1 MHASRAERRGMTLHP
16 DAALRRHTAALAL
29 ALSLVLATA
38 AGALATTASVA
49 PDGNVLVDGEPFFPI
64 GIYHVSWI
72 GNRQGGKAVPDLHL
86 AADAGFN
93 VFHATVDLRNDTQDL
108 LDAAA
113 SRGIYVIGETPWPS
127 DGPGGFIDKWKSE
140 PAMIGWLLAD
150 DFNAPYAGPAYNHP
164 PAQVA
169 ARRAELAAL
178 APQHL
183 GYASGGSYPGFRIAE
198 FAETMDVMGFQSY
211 PLGAQNSPDEYA
223 LQENVD
229 SFDWVRDQLAGTGQ
243 LFIANPQAYKWGG
256 SRYPTPREARNLLYA
271 PLLRGAKGV
280 LWYTMW
286 EGSDRYL
293 PKTAP
298 ELWAALPALNRETAT
313 LAPFLL
319 HGTRTELATGD
330 ARVHASRWEW
340 NAQTL
345 VLVIGTHREGT
356 RAVALA
362 LPAEASG
369 PARVLFPMRAESGMI
384 PSGGQLA
391 GGVGPEEVHAY
402 LIDHAVAGDT
412 WPVAAFSIAPNPPAF
427 GSSATLD
434 GSASSDT
441 DGTVSAWE
449 WDFGDGTRG
458 SGALVDHTWTAP
470 GTYAVRLTVRDD
482 VGAPGTTIVPVTV
495 GVTALCPAAPLAGCR
510 RASSTLALRD
520 TGSAA
525 RRTLTWTWKRGA
537 AALAELGDP
546 TATTETALCVWDANG
561 RALATS
567 SRPGAAWQALG
578 SAGFRLRDP
587 SGGAGGV
594 IQSRLKP
601 GSGSAASLVV
611 KAKGA
616 KLPAA
621 ALPLVTPV
629 TAQLVTSDGAAC
641 WEGLYTPG
649 GATRSTATSFRGK
662 DG

>member
-1 MHASRAERRGMTLHP
+1 MPTHHPRRLVRSAAAIVVAASLLIASAG
-16 DAALRRHTAALAL
+16 DAR
-29 ALSLVLATA
+29 
-38 AGALATTASVA
+38 ATTASIA
-49 PDGNVLVDGEPFFPI
+49 PDGNVLVDGTPFFPI

-72 GNRQGGKAVPDLHL
+72 GNRQGGKAVPDLLL

-93 VFHATVDLRNDTQDL
+93 LFHATIDTRADTQDL

-113 SRGIYVIGETPWPS
+113 ARGVYVIGETPWPEN
-127 DGPGGFIDKWKSE
+127 GPGGFVNKWKNE

-164 PAQVA
+164 PSQLA
-169 ARRAELAAL
+169 ARRAELATL

-183 GYASGGSYPGFRIAE
+183 GYASGGSYPGYRIAE
-198 FAETMDVMGFQSY
+198 FAGTMAVMGFQSY

-229 SFDWVRDQLAGTGQ
+229 SFDWVRDRLAGTGQ
-243 LFIANPQAYKWGG
+243 TFIANPQAYKWGG

-298 ELWAALPALNRETAT
+298 DLWAALPALNRETAT

-319 HGTRTELATGD
+319 HGLRTELATGD
-330 ARVHASRWEW
+330 ARVHASRWELDG
-340 NAQTL
+340 QTL
-345 VLVIGTHREGT
+345 VLVIGTHRDGT
-356 RAVALA
+356 RGVT
-362 LPAEASG
+362 LPLPPQASG
-369 PARVLFPMRAESGMI
+369 PAHALFPMRAETGMTVAAGAL
-384 PSGGQLA
+384 S

-402 LIDHAVAGDT
+402 LVDHAVPGNASPTTSFTVTPD
-412 WPVAAFSIAPNPPAF
+412 PPAF
-427 GSSATLD
+427 GAAATLD

-441 DGTVSAWE
+441 DGTVGAWQ

-458 SGALVDHTWTAP
+458 SGAIVHHTWAAP
-470 GTYAVRLTVRDD
+470 GTYAVRLVARDD
-482 VGAPGTTIVPVTV
+482 DGAPATAVVPVTV

-510 RASSTLALRD
+510 RASSTLSIRD
-520 TGSAA
+520 AGSPA
-525 RRTLTWTWKRGA
+525 RRTLAWTWKRGA
-537 AALAELGDP
+537 ASLAELGDP
-546 TATTETALCVWDANG
+546 TTSTETALCVWDASG
-561 RALATS
+561 RVLATS
-567 SRPGAAWQALG
+567 SRPGPAWQALG

-594 IQSRLKP
+594 IQARSKP
-601 GSGSAASLVV
+601 GGGTAASLVV
-611 KAKGA
+611 KAKGSR
-616 KLPAA
+616 LPTA
-621 ALPLVTPV
+621 ALPLTAPV
-629 TAQLVTSDGAAC
+629 TAQLVTSGGSTC
-641 WEGLYTPG
+641 WEGVYAPG
-649 GATRSTATSFRGK
+649 GSTRSTATSFRGK

>member
-1 MHASRAERRGMTLHP
+1 MAPPPITPRGRRTI
-16 DAALRRHTAALAL
+16 ALLAT
-29 ALSLVLATA
+29 LVLLLSTTTVAH
-38 AGALATTASVA
+38 ATTASIA
-49 PDGNVLVDGEPFFPI
+49 PDGNVLVNGEPFFPI

-93 VFHATVDLRNDTQDL
+93 LFHATIDSRDDTQDL

-113 SRGIYVIGETPWPS
+113 ARGVYVIGEVPWPAH
-127 DGPGGFIDKWKSE
+127 GPDDFVNEWQHE
-140 PAMIGWLLAD
+140 PSIIGWLIAD
-150 DFNAPYAGPAYNHP
+150 DFNAPYSGPAYNHP
-164 PAQVA
+164 PSQLV

-183 GYASGGSYPGFRIAE
+183 SYASGGAYPGFRIDE
-198 FAETMDVMGFQSY
+198 FAGTMDLMGFQSY

-229 SFDWVRDQLAGTGQ
+229 SFDWVRDRLAGTGQ
-243 LFIANPQAYKWGG
+243 TFIANPQAYKWGG

-298 ELWAALPALNRETAT
+298 DLWAELPALNHETAT

-319 HGTRTELATGD
+319 HGTRTELVTGD
-330 ARVHASRWEW
+330 PRVHAARWEL
-340 NAQTL
+340 AGQTL
-345 VLVIGTHREGT
+345 VLALGTHREGT
-356 RAVALA
+356 RPVALA
-362 LPAEASG
+362 LPPEASG
-369 PARVLFPMRAESGMI
+369 PAHALFPMRAESGLAV
-384 PSGGQLA
+384 SGGALT
-391 GGVGPEEVHAY
+391 GGVGAEEVHAY
-402 LIDHAVAGDT
+402 LIDHAVPGNGS
-412 WPVAAFSIAPNPPAF
+412 PVASFTVAPEPPAF
-427 GSSATLD
+427 GVAATLD
-434 GSASSDT
+434 GSASSDG
-441 DGTVSAWE
+441 DGTVVTWE
-449 WDFGDGTRG
+449 WDFGDGTRATG
-458 SGALVDHTWTAP
+458 DVVAHTWTAP

-482 VGAPGTTIVPVTV
+482 DGAAGTTVVPVEVGA
-495 GVTALCPAAPLAGCR
+495 TALCPATPLAGCT

-525 RRTLTWTWKRGA
+525 RRTVTWTWKRGA
-537 AALAELGDP
+537 ASLAELGDP
-546 TATTETALCVWDANG
+546 TTTTEVALCVWDANG

-567 SRPGAAWQALG
+567 SRPGTAWQTLG

-587 SGGAGGV
+587 SAGAGGV
-594 IQSRLKP
+594 TQARLKP
-601 GSGSAASLVV
+601 GSGTRASLVV

-616 KLPAA
+616 KLPVAD
-621 ALPLVTPV
+621 LPLVPPV
-629 TAQLVTSDGAAC
+629 TAQLVTSDGGSC
-641 WEGLYTPG
+641 WEGVYASG
-649 GATRSTATSFRGK
+649 GGTRSTATSFRGR